1 MMIDTD
7 SRHKGQNYDFYLSPT
22 LQHEG
27 TIVPVTNPRKK
38 YKGICVLISENF
50 SMGLI
55 FKCLLFLQN
64 LYASMTDKDTADIS
78 STVHLTHCETQFMQL
93 FSFNIFDYKEQ
104 NIHNPFPNHKEIKSK
119 EESKNASTIS
129 HQRHQWKSFHLFSD
143 KDFFTSEHWPYL

>member
-1 MMIDTD
+1 
-7 SRHKGQNYDFYLSPT
+7 
-22 LQHEG
+22 
-27 TIVPVTNPRKK
+27 
-38 YKGICVLISENF
+38 
-50 SMGLI
+50 MGLI

-129 HQRHQWKSFHLFSD
+129 HQWHQWKSFHLFSD
-143 KDFFTSEHWPYL
+143 KDFFTSEHWPYLWSLLLCPIFVYFWVLCNLKKLLSFNKR